1 MPRNYRPCLQS
12 FLSYPVFL
20 TQMATSIVLEESTI
34 DVILGM
40 SWLRKANAVYTL
52 C

>member
-1 MPRNYRPCLQS
+1 MLRNYMPCLQS

-20 TQMATSIVLEESTI
+20 TQMGYPIVLEESTI

-40 SWLRKANAVYTL
+40 SWLRKTKAVYTL

>member
-1 MPRNYRPCLQS
+1 
-12 FLSYPVFL
+12 VFL
-20 TQMATSIVLEESTI
+20 TQMGYTPSVLEESTI

-40 SWLRKANAVYTL
+40 SWLRKSNAVYTL